1 MITSQVYA
9 QWWFSAM
16 NMLFISY
23 SVITIAT
30 DDLAMQWAGTHFSCD
45 PFY

>member
-1 MITSQVYA
+1 MT
-9 QWWFSAM
+9 
-16 NMLFISY
+16 FIYY

-30 DDLAMQWAGTHFSCD
+30 DDLAMQGARNNISRG